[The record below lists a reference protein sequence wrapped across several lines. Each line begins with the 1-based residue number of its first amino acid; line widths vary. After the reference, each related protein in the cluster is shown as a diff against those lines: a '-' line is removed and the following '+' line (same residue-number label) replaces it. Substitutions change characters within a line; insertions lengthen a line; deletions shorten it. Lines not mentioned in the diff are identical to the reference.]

1 MLAHEQVFGVA
12 SQQAALS
19 RPRHAHHYH
28 LELCILR
35 FRDPLTIIH
44 DYIMSLISLEEIYSW
59 EVSPNKAES
68 EWWAQSEMEQQKV
81 KVQQR
86 RHPNKRTNKNK
97 QINGKSINEVVEGY
111 SVEFLQVMLVLL
123 LAVDEGRKHS

>member
-1 MLAHEQVFGVA
+1 
-12 SQQAALS
+12 
-19 RPRHAHHYH
+19 
-28 LELCILR
+28 
-35 FRDPLTIIH
+35 
-44 DYIMSLISLEEIYSW
+44 MSLISLQEIYSW

-81 KVQQR
+81 KVQQMR
-86 RHPNKRTNKNK
+86 RPNKRTNKNK